1 MSGGKMQCDFKGK
14 SPKEVLSPSEIK
26 RFEEGMCLKNKSG
39 PANMVNFATSVK
51 MVAQGL
57 KRLLP

>member
-1 MSGGKMQCDFKGK
+1 MQCDFKGK